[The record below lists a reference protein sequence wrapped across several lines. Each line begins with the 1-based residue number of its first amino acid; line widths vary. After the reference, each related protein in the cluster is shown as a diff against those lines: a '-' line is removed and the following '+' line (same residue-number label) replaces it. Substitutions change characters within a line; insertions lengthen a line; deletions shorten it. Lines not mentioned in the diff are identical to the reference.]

1 MRTKILTLATA
12 GMLAVS
18 GLIYGFT
25 TNKTTT
31 CPLEG
36 TPECPKKSCPL
47 VGTPDCPLGST
58 TAVLDCCKKK

>member
-12 GMLAVS
+12 GMLVLS

-25 TNKTTT
+25 TTKNTT
-31 CPLEG
+31 CPIEG

-47 VGTPDCPLGST
+47 VGTPDCPHGLT

>member
-1 MRTKILTLATA
+1 MKTKILTLATA

-25 TNKTTT
+25 TNKATT
-31 CPLEG
+31 CPIEG